1 MMTSPFPD
9 GLAMTPARIRLLTLV
24 AVLLG
29 ALGVSAPASAK
40 TCAENIIDDW
50 ADNAQIDGTYPIDCY
65 RAALQ
70 ALPEDLRAYSS
81 APDDIRRAQ
90 QELIAAQS
98 GSGDEGTNGGGG
110 GSQGGEGGGSDDDDG
125 GPGETAERDPQAET
139 QAQDTLSGVTESE
152 SSPAGEEQGD
162 DAVSET
168 TAAPDAEAFGEELGD
183 GGSSLPVPIIV
194 LLAVAGVAAVS
205 VAGWLIVR
213 QLRARG
219 G

>member
-1 MMTSPFPD
+1 
-9 GLAMTPARIRLLTLV
+9 MTPARIRLLTFV
-24 AVLLG
+24 AVLVAAVG
-29 ALGVSAPASAK
+29 FAASASAQ

-50 ADNAQIDGTYPIDCY
+50 ADNAEIDGTYPLDCY
-65 RAALQ
+65 RSAIQ

-81 APDDIRRAQ
+81 AGDDIRRAQ

-98 GSGDEGTNGGGG
+98 DSGG
-110 GSQGGEGGGSDDDDG
+110 GSESSGGGESAGSGGSDGGGSS
-125 GPGETAERDPQAET
+125 ETVERDPQGET
-139 QAQDTLSGVTESE
+139 QAQDTLSGVTENESPPPSE
-152 SSPAGEEQGD
+152 GLDEEAEVG
-162 DAVSET
+162 SET
-168 TAAPDAEAFGEELGD
+168 TAAPDAAAFGEELGD

-219 G
+219 DG

>member
-1 MMTSPFPD
+1 
-9 GLAMTPARIRLLTLV
+9 MTPARIRLLTFV

-29 ALGVSAPASAK
+29 VLGASAPASAK
-40 TCAENIIDDW
+40 TCAQNIIDDW
-50 ADNAQIDGTYPIDCY
+50 ADNARIDGTYPVDCY
-65 RAALQ
+65 RAAIQ

-81 APDDIRRAQ
+81 AGDDIRRAQ

-98 GSGDEGTNGGGG
+98 GSGDEGTSAGGGG
-110 GSQGGEGGGSDDDDG
+110 GQGDGDGGGNAEETSG
-125 GPGETAERDPQAET
+125 ETPGETAERDPQGET

-152 SSPAGEEQGD
+152 SPPAGSEDEGD

-168 TAAPDAEAFGEELGD
+168 TAAPDVEAFDEELGD

-194 LLAVAGVAAVS
+194 LLAVAGLAAVS
-205 VAGWLIVR
+205 VACWLIVR
-213 QLRARG
+213 QLRSRG

>member
-1 MMTSPFPD
+1 MMASPFPD
-9 GLAMTPARIRLLTLV
+9 ALAMMLARIRLLTFA
-24 AVLLG
+24 AVLLT
-29 ALGVSAPASAK
+29 ALGVTAPASAQ
-40 TCAENIIDDW
+40 TCADNIIDDW
-50 ADNAQIDGTYPIDCY
+50 ADNAQIDGTYPIECY
-65 RAALQ
+65 RAAIQ

-81 APDDIRRAQ
+81 AGDDIRRAQ

-98 GSGDEGTNGGGG
+98 GSGGEGESQGGGGGG
-110 GSQGGEGGGSDDDDG
+110 GSQGGDDG
-125 GPGETAERDPQAET
+125 SSGETAERDPQGET

-152 SSPAGEEQGD
+152 SPPAREDAGD
-162 DAVSET
+162 ETDSEA

-194 LLAVAGVAAVS
+194 LLAVAGVAAIS

-213 QLRARG
+213 QLRSRG